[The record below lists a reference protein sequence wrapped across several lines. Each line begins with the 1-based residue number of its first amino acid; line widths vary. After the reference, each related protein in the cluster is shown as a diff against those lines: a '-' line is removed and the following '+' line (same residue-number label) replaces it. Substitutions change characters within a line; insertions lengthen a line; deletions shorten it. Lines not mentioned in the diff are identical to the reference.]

1 MPLTQLHCPHLLL
14 LLLLVLSCLVS
25 AVRPTPCMEG
35 CLLCTQVLTALWLL
49 TCFPAEGTLC
59 PGNGLSV

>member
-14 LLLLVLSCLVS
+14 LLVVLSCLVS

-49 TCFPAEGTLC
+49 AYLFPSRRHPL
-59 PGNGLSV
+59 PR